1 MKIINIKQAKKT
13 DRSYIDA
20 LTGDNLD
27 HIPSIT
33 EVCAEV
39 KKTSYIN
46 DNMII
51 GSNIHSY
58 MASTLQGATIEIE
71 DEAEKTLFNKIFENL
86 KKAIIDY
93 DLSFIEGS
101 PSIEVS
107 KWGLI
112 DGNFDD
118 ERGIKGTCDLLM
130 QSVNNNKATWVI
142 EYKSGKKHDWHKEQL
157 AVNCLLNNAV
167 GGILI
172 YPDDAV
178 KYDLLSCKTLRNS
191 LNSFENKLNAYYE
204 GNLKDGKIRQSA
216 DLVEDN
222 LKELVD
228 LIMQSNRLLYL
239 IKQKKEE
246 IIAIAEPEKN
256 FGNDEIEV
264 FWKKNSIRTELK
276 KEAKQELFQSNPDF
290 FNKTEVSAGF
300 NFKLKNN
307 TNDNN

>member
-1 MKIINIKQAKKT
+1 MKIINIKSAKKT
-13 DRSYIDA
+13 DRSYFDYDTNES
-20 LTGDNLD
+20 LDN
-27 HIPSIT
+27 IPSIT
-33 EVCAEV
+33 EVCAEH

-46 DNMII
+46 DNMIV

-58 MASTLQGATIEIE
+58 MASTLQGATIDIE
-71 DEAEKTLFNKIFENL
+71 DEAEKTLFNKIFDNL

-93 DLSFIEGS
+93 DLAFIEGS

-107 KWGLI
+107 RWALL
-112 DGNFDD
+112 DGSFDD

-130 QSVNNNKATWVI
+130 QSANNEKVI
-142 EYKSGKKHDWHKEQL
+142 YVVEYKTGKKHDWHKEQL

-167 GGILI
+167 AGILI
-172 YPDDAV
+172 YPDDVV
-178 KYDLLSCKTLRNS
+178 KYDPYGCKTLVNA

-204 GNLKDGKIRQSA
+204 GNLKDGKVRQSA

-276 KEAKQELFQSNPDF
+276 KEAKQELLQSNPDF
-290 FNKTEVSAGF
+290 FNKTEISGGF

-307 TNDNN
+307 TDDNN